1 MRRGGWRRR
10 LAAEG
15 LHRGAAQRLVVALA
29 AAHDAAA
36 REPSRA
42 RGGAR
47 PRPAGSA
54 GYMVH
59 GLDHY
64 VVSSV

>member
-1 MRRGGWRRR
+1 MFDKYLYALGRGV
-10 LAAEG
+10 
-15 LHRGAAQRLVVALA
+15 RGAKQAY
-29 AAHDAAA
+29 DAAA
-36 REPSRA
+36 REPSGA

-59 GLDHY
+59 GYGY